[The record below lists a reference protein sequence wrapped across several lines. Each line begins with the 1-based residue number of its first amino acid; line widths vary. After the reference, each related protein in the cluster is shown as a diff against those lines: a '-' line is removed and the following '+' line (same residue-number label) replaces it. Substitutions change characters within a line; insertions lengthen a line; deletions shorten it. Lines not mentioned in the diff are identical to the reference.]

1 MQPIGLFGLSVALSF
16 VAWGLVTA
24 QVIWPELRERTF
36 EDAMRPLLILH
47 SFRFVGLS
55 FLIPGVVSGD
65 LPVNFTFDAAYGD
78 IVAMLLAVAAL
89 AALRTRLGIPLVW
102 IFNLWGSIDLLNA
115 FYQASAGGIM
125 PGHLGATYF
134 IPTVLVPLALITHG
148 LMFRLLVRRLRPQVA
163 RYATPHPPAVG
174 V

>member
-1 MQPIGLFGLSVALSF
+1 MQPIGLFGLSVVFSF
-16 VAWGLVTA
+16 VAWGLVSA
-24 QVIWPELRERTF
+24 HVIWPELRERTF

-78 IVAMLLAVAAL
+78 IVAAVLAIAAL

-125 PGHLGATYF
+125 PRHLFHSDRVSPTRAYHARAHVPAPGAAPASARST
-134 IPTVLVPLALITHG
+134 LRDSASSRRW
-148 LMFRLLVRRLRPQVA
+148 RLN
-163 RYATPHPPAVG
+163 G
-174 V
+174 D

>member
-16 VAWGLVTA
+16 VAWGIVTA
-24 QVIWPELRERTF
+24 YAIWPELRERTF

-78 IVAMLLAVAAL
+78 IVAMLLAIAAL
-89 AALRTRLGIPLVW
+89 QALHAAVLAPHTTLCR
-102 IFNLWGSIDLLNA
+102 SI
-115 FYQASAGGIM
+115 
-125 PGHLGATYF
+125 
-134 IPTVLVPLALITHG
+134 
-148 LMFRLLVRRLRPQVA
+148 RLLKHKTYQFCLTAHAGLLEDVRQMRA
-163 RYATPHPPAVG
+163 H
-174 V
+174 